1 MAQYVKSGYSEERA
15 KTYELLIDLKRTTEL
30 FKLEDNPENKNKLIT
45 NFINIMNSLESQGIV
60 KFGTWDVYKTNVF
73 EKFMENNMFKKVN
86 YDTDENGNTVKTYED
101 ITEDFL
107 NAKNSD
113 GITNRDQ
120 MENFVNTIAAHFPAQ
135 AFDTKEMIKS
145 FNEAS
150 QNRGSEIFNTYTTLK
165 NKENKTQED
174 LDALTLMENDLFSI
188 ELLTLNDLPA
198 IKELNTKAGEE
209 MIVVAEKYFPEI
221 FGENLEQYEKVQ
233 KVAMEKRRHKMFM
246 DNKARYS
253 KTFEDIAKEVLGD
266 AYKENFDDY
275 TDDEI
280 ITITNKF
287 NELGLTYEAAL
298 KLDNV
303 DEIAAMHE
311 EIKANDNVINAE
323 QRDVFRTLFEAIN
336 DVISEANQIIN
347 NEDFQKYNDEIKL
360 IENQLKSDI
369 EKVTPEIMKLQD
381 MAYDIVLKTLE
392 SGVIDKEIYETGKE
406 MMNNLIN
413 SEIAK
418 SFKNPDNVTLD
429 KVIEFYKNQELISKI
444 HSLINRQSLG
454 IMFDD
459 IDYETGDL
467 IYSYLPGFESF
478 SKL

>member
-1 MAQYVKSGYSEERA
+1 MANYVKSGYSQERI

-45 NFINIMNSLESQGIV
+45 NFINIMNSLESQGVV

-86 YDTDENGNTVKTYED
+86 YDTDENGNVIKTYED

-107 NAKNSD
+107 NAKNSN
-113 GITNRDQ
+113 GITNKEQIED
-120 MENFVNTIAAHFPAQ
+120 FVNTIAAHFPAQ

-150 QNRGSEIFNTYTTLK
+150 QNRGSEIFNTYNTLR
-165 NKENKTQED
+165 NKENKNQED

-188 ELLTLNDLPA
+188 ELQTINDLPV

-209 MIVVAEKYFPEI
+209 MIVSAEKYFPEI
-221 FGENLEQYEKVQ
+221 FNENLEQHEKIQ

-246 DNKARYS
+246 DNKTRYS
-253 KTFEDIAKEVLGD
+253 KTFEDVAKEVLGD
-266 AYKENFDDY
+266 NYKENFDDY

-280 ITITNKF
+280 IAITNKF
-287 NELGLTYEAAL
+287 NELELTHEAAL

-323 QRDVFRTLFEAIN
+323 QRDVFRTIFEAIN

-347 NEDFQKYNDEIKL
+347 NEDFQKYNNEIQL
-360 IENQLKSDI
+360 IENRLKSDI
-369 EKVTPEIMKLQD
+369 DKVTPEIMKLQD

-392 SGVIDKEIYETGKE
+392 SGVIDKEVYDLGKE

-418 SFKNPDNVTLD
+418 SFKNPDNVTLENVL
-429 KVIEFYKNQELISKI
+429 KFIENVNQIETTYKNLDLEQLEIKFPIINDITQE
-444 HSLINRQSLG
+444 QE
-454 IMFDD
+454 
-459 IDYETGDL
+459 IDLETGREL
-467 IYSYLPGFESF
+467 
-478 SKL
+478 